1 MLLTLIVRGPECR
14 FTKGTAQILLPTAI
28 IIVSASQARLNN
40 YQKYWRIQVRNSHE
54 ILMKTNESIW
64 TLKAR
69 HLWWPIACRQSDC
82 VQMYIKVPRSLIIK
96 AFNSGNVF
104 VKTWLMSQS
113 FDLLICGLWRWCL
126 CDHQRNIKA
135 SSSPHVQR
143 RTGNRCQIAFKTSLG
158 GRRRIGWFNLVYT
171 KRKQCKKNPCG
182 NASFFERRA
191 AGGRTGGPRSKIQ
204 LLFLYLA
211 GTSRV

>member
-1 MLLTLIVRGPECR
+1 MSPECR
-14 FTKGTAQILLPTAI
+14 FTKGTAQILLPTVI

-40 YQKYWRIQVRNSHE
+40 YQKYWQIQVRNSHE
-54 ILMKTNESIW
+54 ILMETNESIW

-82 VQMYIKVPRSLIIK
+82 VQMYSKVPCSLIIK

-113 FDLLICGLWRWCL
+113 FDLLICGLWRWSL

-143 RTGNRCQIAFKTSLG
+143 RTGNRCQNAFKTSLG

-171 KRKQCKKNPCG
+171 TAPQNGRFGKRKIE
-182 NASFFERRA
+182 AD
-191 AGGRTGGPRSKIQ
+191 GGF
-204 LLFLYLA
+204 LLTTYGLLNI
-211 GTSRV
+211 TPQK

>member
-1 MLLTLIVRGPECR
+1 MLLTLIGKCPECR
-14 FTKGTAQILLPTAI
+14 FTKGTAQILLPTVI

-40 YQKYWRIQVRNSHE
+40 YQKYWQIQVRNSHE
-54 ILMKTNESIW
+54 ILMETNESIW

-82 VQMYIKVPRSLIIK
+82 VQMYSKVPRSLIIK

-113 FDLLICGLWRWCL
+113 FDLLICGLWRWSL

-143 RTGNRCQIAFKTSLG
+143 RTGNRCQNAFKTSLG

-171 KRKQCKKNPCG
+171 KTMQKIRAG
-182 NASFFERRA
+182 IVFRA
-191 AGGRTGGPRSKIQ
+191 ARGGRADWRPPVEDTALI
-204 LLFLYLA
+204 F
-211 GTSRV
+211 TSCRHQ